1 MEKRTKEKR
10 WNGKKEMCCAGLAL
24 TAFVF
29 WTAAVRMV
37 DVEKIGPRGSSV
49 GFASLNRAVHELTG
63 VHMELYTLT
72 DWLGLVP
79 IGLAA
84 GFALLGLTQLLRR
97 RSLLKVDRDILLLGG
112 FYVLVLASY
121 LFFEKAVVNYR
132 PVLIDG
138 YLEASY
144 PSSTTVLVLCIV
156 PTAMMQL
163 SKRITNPWIRRGSLA
178 LLSVFAA
185 GMVTGRLLSG
195 VHWLTDIVGGILLS
209 AGLVLLYN
217 SFAVKHRL

>member
-1 MEKRTKEKR
+1 
-10 WNGKKEMCCAGLAL
+10 MCCAGLAL